1 MALTCGV
8 FLMLGLCR
16 NYDPELWFPEMPV
29 GHTGNAKMIALRNA
43 TNNAID
49 ICGACPIQI
58 RCLEEGMK
66 DENLAY
72 GIWGGVMAGER
83 IIWTGKNREDFN
95 KTSEEAKAIDLFHRL
110 AFL

>member
-1 MALTCGV
+1 MVPTCGV
-8 FLMLGLCR
+8 FLMLGLCKD
-16 NYDPELWFPEMPV
+16 YPPELWFPEMPV
-29 GHTGNAKMIALRNA
+29 GHTVKSKMVALRDA
-43 TNNAID
+43 SNNAID
-49 ICGACPIQI
+49 ICGACPIQA

-83 IIWTGKNREDFN
+83 IMRTGKNREDFH
-95 KTSEEAKAIDLFHRL
+95 KTTEEAKAIDLFYKL